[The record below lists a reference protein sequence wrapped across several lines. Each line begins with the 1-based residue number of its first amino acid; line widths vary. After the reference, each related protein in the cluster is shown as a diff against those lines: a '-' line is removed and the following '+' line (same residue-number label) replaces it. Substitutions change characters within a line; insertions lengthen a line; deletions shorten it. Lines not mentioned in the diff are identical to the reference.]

1 MNLEKLQNLTTY
13 EVFFFGLM
21 FVCIWV
27 IGIVLFSIIVFMV
40 ANKRQ
45 KKLMESMRG
54 DRNASSKKR

>member
-13 EVFFFGLM
+13 EVFFYGLI

-27 IGIVLFSIIVFMV
+27 IGTILFSILVFMV
-40 ANKRQ
+40 SNKRQ
-45 KKLMESMRG
+45 KKLMEGMKG